1 MPTAKQKFHS
11 SINDAAELL
20 TYFDIIFTQQRRAEN
35 EVLKRAS
42 LIMAC
47 TAWETYVEDRVEEM
61 VHRRLGEGN
70 ESFQNKFV
78 VRHLALGLKQFHN
91 PNSEKACKLFHDFLG
106 IADVSVMW
114 IWNHYDRERA
124 RGDLDALLAK
134 RGEAVHRSREPSSR
148 DALPDL
154 VTKGD
159 MEKHIRFLKDLVDA
173 TDKGTAP
180 PR

>member
-1 MPTAKQKFHS
+1 MPTAKEKFDS
-11 SINDAAELL
+11 SIKDATELL
-20 TYFDIIFTQQRRAEN
+20 AYFDIIYTQERRPEN

-78 VRHLALGLKQFHN
+78 LRHLAIGLKQFHN
-91 PNSEKACKLFHDFLG
+91 PTADKTCKIFFDFLG
-106 IADVSVMW
+106 VADVSTSWV
-114 IWNHYDRERA
+114 WNNYGRERA
-124 RGDLDALLAK
+124 RKDLDGLLAK
-134 RGEAVHRSREPSSR
+134 RGDAVHRSRETSPGVM
-148 DALPDL
+148 APDL
-154 VTKGD
+154 VTKDD

-180 PR
+180 RW